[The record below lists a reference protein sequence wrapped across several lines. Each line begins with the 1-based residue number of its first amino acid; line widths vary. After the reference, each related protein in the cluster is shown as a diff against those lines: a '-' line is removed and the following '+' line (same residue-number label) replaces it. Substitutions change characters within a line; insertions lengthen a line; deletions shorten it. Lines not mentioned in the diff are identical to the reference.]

1 MEWKD
6 YQVEVVD
13 PGEDALYAVMVY
25 NVGDAEIEG
34 VSLDF
39 SARLWESLEVGL
51 NLQLLDPKVT
61 EGNELVGTED
71 GDRLPFSADEKGA
84 AWLEYTLPREVAGGQ
99 LYGRLQWTYTGNSL
113 NGISDPLL
121 QPAYQI
127 TDAKIGFDADD
138 WEIYAYV
145 DNLTNERAQLFISTV
160 PPLGTVTVNT
170 PRTWGIGFSK
180 SWGGGN

>member
-1 MEWKD
+1 
-6 YQVEVVD
+6 
-13 PGEDALYAVMVY
+13 
-25 NVGDAEIEG
+25 
-34 VSLDF
+34 
-39 SARLWESLEVGL
+39 
-51 NLQLLDPKVT
+51 
-61 EGNELVGTED
+61 
-71 GDRLPFSADEKGA
+71 
-84 AWLEYTLPREVAGGQ
+84 LPREIAGGQ